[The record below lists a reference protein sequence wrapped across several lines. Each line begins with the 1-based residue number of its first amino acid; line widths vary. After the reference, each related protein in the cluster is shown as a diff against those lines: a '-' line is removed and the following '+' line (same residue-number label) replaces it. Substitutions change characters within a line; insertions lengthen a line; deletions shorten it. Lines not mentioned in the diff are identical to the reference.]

1 MISAAMRHPLLRA
14 LIAVTLGLWST
25 ICCCQAQAIVG
36 QACHAG
42 PPAEA
47 PSCCSGCHDEP
58 ESTDD
63 EGGERGGGDGRDER
77 REHSPGCPSCQNQQA
92 TAGSRFDHGPHD
104 REHAQPALPVLAF
117 AAEPRAIAAPVD
129 SLRPRG
135 LSTAAANPRANRVTL
150 RWHCAL
156 VV

>member
-1 MISAAMRHPLLRA
+1 MMSTAMRHPLLRA
-14 LIAVTLGLWST
+14 LIAVTLGLWSS
-25 ICCCQAQAIVG
+25 ICCCQARAIIG

-58 ESTDD
+58 ESSD
-63 EGGERGGGDGRDER
+63 EQGGERDEGDGRGER
-77 REHSPGCPSCQNQQA
+77 REHSPGCPSCQYQQA
-92 TAGSRFDHGPHD
+92 SAGSKLDHGPQGWE
-104 REHAQPALPVLAF
+104 RAQPALLVLAF
-117 AAEPRAIAAPVD
+117 MAEPRLID
-129 SLRPRG
+129 SSIQSLRPRG